1 MSAWGA
7 IIRYGAQEMRGCGG
21 RIESAR
27 ATSPREGG
35 MAERK
40 GPVGVIGTGLMGTA
54 CAKRLL
60 AAGFDVV
67 GYDVELEKLLALA
80 KHGARAAPS
89 IEGIASACDRVV
101 LAVFNTDQV
110 EQVVEGPRGLAA
122 SRPSGAPPLV
132 AVCVSTCDPDR
143 IAALA
148 ARLPA
153 ARVRLVEAPVSGTS
167 EQTARGDALG
177 LVGGGPS
184 PVETVRD
191 VIGWIAPRWRH
202 VGAAGDGWRTKLAIN
217 RILGNNPAALAEG
230 LVLAERMGLAP
241 DRFLEAARD
250 SAAYS
255 QVMDIKGGK
264 MISANFEPQG
274 YVAQSLKD
282 FSLMLEQAR
291 RLGQRLP
298 LAEIYASLME
308 GCIAAGE
315 GELDNSAV
323 IREIRRR
330 VSR

>member
-1 MSAWGA
+1 M
-7 IIRYGAQEMRGCGG
+7 AQ
-21 RIESAR
+21 AR
-27 ATSPREGG
+27 Q
-35 MAERK
+35 
-40 GPVGVIGTGLMGTA
+40 PVGVIGTGLMGAA

-60 AAGFDVV
+60 AAGFDVI
-67 GYDVELEKLLALA
+67 GYDVDPAKLEPLARL
-80 KHGARAAPS
+80 GARAARS
-89 IEGIASACDRVV
+89 IGDIAGACEKVV

-110 EQVVEGPRGLAA
+110 EQAIEGPGGLVA
-122 SRPSGAPPLV
+122 SRASGAPPLF

-153 ARVRLVEAPVSGTS
+153 ARVRFVEAPVSGTS

-177 LVGGGPS
+177 LVGGEPAA
-184 PVETVRD
+184 VESARD
-191 VIGWIAPRWRH
+191 VIAAIAPRWRH
-202 VGAAGDGWRTKLAIN
+202 VGAAGNGGRTKLAIN
-217 RILGNNPAALAEG
+217 LVLGINRAALAEG

-241 DRFLEAARD
+241 DRFLEAARE

-264 MISANFEPQG
+264 MISGNFEPQG
-274 YVAQSLKD
+274 YITQSLKD

-291 RLGQRLP
+291 RHGQRLP
-298 LAEIYASLME
+298 LGETYASLME
-308 GCIAAGE
+308 GCVAAGE

-330 VSR
+330 TS

>member
-1 MSAWGA
+1 
-7 IIRYGAQEMRGCGG
+7 
-21 RIESAR
+21 
-27 ATSPREGG
+27 
-35 MAERK
+35 MAEAKR
-40 GPVGVIGTGLMGTA
+40 PVGVIGTGLMGTA
-54 CAKRLL
+54 CAKRLIT
-60 AAGFDVV
+60 AGFDVI
-67 GYDVELEKLLALA
+67 GYDVDPAKLGPLAGL
-80 KHGARAAPS
+80 GGRAARS
-89 IEGIASACDRVV
+89 MDEIARACDRAV

-110 EQVVEGPRGLAA
+110 EQAIEGPGGLLA
-122 SRPSGAPPLV
+122 SRPATAPPLT
-132 AVCVSTCDPDR
+132 AICVSTCDPDR

-153 ARVRLVEAPVSGTS
+153 ARVRFVEAPVSGTS

-177 LVGGGPS
+177 LVGGEPAA
-184 PVETVRD
+184 VESVRE
-191 VIGWIAPRWRH
+191 VIAAIAPRWRH
-202 VGAAGDGWRTKLAIN
+202 VGAAGNGGRTKLAIN
-217 RILGNNPAALAEG
+217 LILGINRAALAEG

-241 DRFLEAARD
+241 DRFLEAARE

-264 MISANFEPQG
+264 MIAGNFAPQG

-298 LAEIYASLME
+298 LGETYASLME

-330 VSR
+330 TA

>member
-1 MSAWGA
+1 
-7 IIRYGAQEMRGCGG
+7 
-21 RIESAR
+21 
-27 ATSPREGG
+27 
-35 MAERK
+35 MAEAKR
-40 GPVGVIGTGLMGTA
+40 PVGVIGTGLMGTA
-54 CAKRLL
+54 CAKRLIT
-60 AAGFDVV
+60 AGFDVI
-67 GYDVELEKLLALA
+67 GYDVDPAKLGPLAGL
-80 KHGARAAPS
+80 GGRAARS
-89 IEGIASACDRVV
+89 MDEIARACDRAV

-110 EQVVEGPRGLAA
+110 EQAIEGPGGLMA
-122 SRPSGAPPLV
+122 SRPATAPPLT
-132 AVCVSTCDPDR
+132 AICVSTCDPDR

-153 ARVRLVEAPVSGTS
+153 ARVRFVEAPVSGTS

-177 LVGGGPS
+177 LVGGEPAA
-184 PVETVRD
+184 VESVRE
-191 VIGWIAPRWRH
+191 VIAAIAPRWRH
-202 VGAAGDGWRTKLAIN
+202 VGAAGNGGRTKLAIN
-217 RILGNNPAALAEG
+217 LILGINRAALAEG

-264 MISANFEPQG
+264 MLAGNFAPQG

-298 LAEIYASLME
+298 LGETYASLME

-330 VSR
+330 TA